1 MNSPALDIRITY
13 NSAAIR
19 GLFEV
24 ETTSE
29 NAIWDRIVQ
38 RALALETDYEL
49 ASSSLEVPWST
60 ALSIIREF
68 APLQRKEGF
77 QFRPLGPAKDRI
89 TQFVHNYN
97 AVKNSRNSLK
107 IEITDQEIDG
117 RLHALGFTKRELKS
131 FQKRDLAQLLTLS
144 NGANFSV
151 PGAGKTTVTFALHL
165 LTKRPDQHLLVVA
178 PKNAFVAWQDVVH
191 DCMSDNAPDRN
202 AEQFTVLTDGNDAVS
217 KALEGGASRFLIS
230 YDQLIRSPSI
240 IGAYLARRAVHLVL
254 DESHRMKSGLAS
266 QRGSVLLNLS
276 SLPVRR
282 DILSG
287 TPMPQAPTDLQSQ
300 LDFLWPGAGLGLK
313 IALGAQPRQ
322 VLGNLYVRTTKSQLG
337 LEKPHRQFVRV
348 DMNPGQLALY
358 SIVRNEALKQL
369 SALRS
374 ERRIDVY
381 SARRSVMTLLQ
392 LSVNPV
398 LALRAM
404 AETNELA
411 AISSGIVDKVV
422 EEGPSQKMREV
433 GALARRLVRED
444 RKCVIWTIFT
454 GTILEMERMLS
465 DLNPVTLYGAVP
477 TGDEESPDTR
487 EGRIKRFHEDPA
499 CSIIIANPAAA
510 GEGISLHQICH
521 DAIYLDRSYNTAH
534 YLQSIDRIHRLGLK
548 PGIETNIHIFQTVA
562 PKGIGSIDRSVNRRL
577 ATKLRSLQQL
587 LDDQDLHELALDEE
601 NAADPTDYGIE
612 FEDLVDLVEELEGQE
627 LAFDSPEEE

>member
-13 NSAAIR
+13 NPAAIR

-89 TQFVHNYN
+89 TQFVHDYN

-107 IEITDQEIDG
+107 IEITEQEIEG
-117 RLHALGFTKRELKS
+117 RLVALGFTKRELKS

-191 DCMSDNAPDRN
+191 DCMSDDAPDRN

-369 SALRS
+369 SSLRS
-374 ERRIDVY
+374 ERKIDVY

-422 EEGPSQKMREV
+422 EEGPSQKMRDV

-465 DLNPVTLYGAVP
+465 DLNPVTLYGAIP

-577 ATKLRSLQQL
+577 ATKLRGLQQL